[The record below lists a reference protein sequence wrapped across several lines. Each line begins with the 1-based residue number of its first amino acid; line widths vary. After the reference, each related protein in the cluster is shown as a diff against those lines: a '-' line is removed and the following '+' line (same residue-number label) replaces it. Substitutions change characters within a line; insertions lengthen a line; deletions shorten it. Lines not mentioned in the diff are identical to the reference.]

1 MEDKKMKIKEMLGT
15 LQPGK
20 KQEKLTQLWTKWGE
34 EVKKECE
41 DPNYVPLPEYPR
53 PQMRRE
59 DYTILN
65 GWWECWIVPGREM
78 ENRTCGKEHD
88 DEKLDQPKRALS
100 WDGEE
105 KFQNRQNDDCGTT
118 IFRGKILV
126 PFSPESALSGVG
138 RQLQPGE
145 ELWYRRNVEISAEE
159 YQMHFAKKDRLLLQF
174 GAVDQK
180 CRVYWNGHLVS
191 RHRGGYLAFT
201 VEATEFVQPGANE
214 LQVICTDESD
224 TGAEARGKQKLQPG
238 GMFYTAQ
245 SGIWQTVWM
254 EWVPRQSLEWIK
266 IMPQA
271 DEGVVRIRVRVS
283 SQKQSVE
290 LLDTE
295 KGTKG
300 LQTKNGN
307 CKKAERDKNGIQK
320 SRTKEDTKCL
330 NEKIKSD
337 CKATKN
343 NDRAQENVYVDSESI
358 TRNHMPEQIF
368 ITVSSEENA
377 AVKIQAFGIPS
388 RVSSAWTDYDAA
400 IAIKDA
406 KLWSPE
412 HPFLYDLEIRAGE
425 DRVKSYFA
433 MRTFSI
439 EADENGFPRFCL
451 NHRPYFLNG
460 VLDQGYWPEGLY
472 TAPTDEALASD
483 VKRMKDCGFRLLRK
497 HCKLEPMR
505 WYYHCDRLGM
515 LVWQDMVNGG
525 ETYDMNRICYLPT
538 LLHSFQTKK
547 GYSEIACGRKDR
559 AGCEAWKQDC
569 VQTVRQLFNVPS
581 LAGWVIFNEGW
592 GQFDTKEMTA
602 LVKKLDGSRP
612 VDAASGWFD
621 FEGGDYRSEHNYF
634 FKLQVPKKW
643 KEAPKGRAFMISE
656 YGGLTLKIPGH
667 IWKEQS
673 YGYGKLSSR
682 AEFQERFLKMQ
693 EEIKILEKEGLS
705 GAIYT
710 QVSDIEEEING
721 IYTYDRQIKKD
732 AVPVSS
738 QKF

>member
-1 MEDKKMKIKEMLGT
+1 MKIKEMLGT

-20 KQEKLTQLWTKWGE
+20 KQEKPAQLWTKWGE
-34 EVKKECE
+34 EVKNECE
-41 DPNYVPLPEYPR
+41 ALDYVPLPEYPR

-59 DYTILN
+59 DYTVLN
-65 GWWECWIVPGREM
+65 GWWEYRI
-78 ENRTCGKEHD
+78 
-88 DEKLDQPKRALS
+88 ASFS
-100 WDGEE
+100 W
-105 KFQNRQNDDCGTT
+105 
-118 IFRGKILV
+118 GKILV
-126 PFSPESALSGVG
+126 PFSPESVLSGVS
-138 RQLQPGE
+138 RQLQPDE
-145 ELWYRRNVEISAEE
+145 ELWYRRNVQISEDE
-159 YQMHFAKKDRLLLQF
+159 YQTHRAKKDRLLLQF
-174 GAVDQK
+174 GAVDQE
-180 CRVYWNGHLVS
+180 CRVYWNGHLVGS
-191 RHRGGYLAFT
+191 HRGGYLAFT
-201 VEATEFVQPGANE
+201 VEVTEFVRPGANE

-254 EWVPRQSLEWIK
+254 EWVPQRSVEWIK
-266 IMPQA
+266 IMSQS

-283 SQKQSVE
+283 AQGQRAE
-290 LLDTE
+290 LLNTE
-295 KGTKG
+295 KGIEKF
-300 LQTKNGN
+300 QTEN
-307 CKKAERDKNGIQK
+307 AESDKNGTQK
-320 SRTKEDTKCL
+320 RNVNETEKNRT
-330 NEKIKSD
+330 
-337 CKATKN
+337 TKN
-343 NDRAQENVYVDSESI
+343 SDLNKENADMGSESI
-358 TRNHMPEQIF
+358 TCTYMPEQIF
-368 ITVSSEENA
+368 ITISYEESEEE
-377 AVKIQAFGIPS
+377 KLQISCIPS
-388 RVSSAWTDYDAA
+388 RRGAGWTDYDAA
-400 IAIKDA
+400 ITIQNA

-425 DRVKSYFA
+425 DYVKSYFA
-433 MRTFSI
+433 MRTFSV
-439 EADENGFPRFCL
+439 EPDENGIPRFCL
-451 NHRPYFLNG
+451 NHQPYFLNG

-472 TAPTDEALASD
+472 TAPSDEALVSD
-483 VKRMKDCGFRLLRK
+483 IERMKEYGFCLLRK

-547 GYSEIACGRKDR
+547 GYSEAACGRKDR

-569 VQTVRQLFNVPS
+569 MQTVRQLFNVPS

-592 GQFDTKEMTA
+592 GQFDTKEMTT

-621 FEGGDYRSEHNYF
+621 FGGGDYRSEHNYF
-634 FKLQVPKKW
+634 FKLQVSKKW
-643 KEAPKGRAFMISE
+643 KKNPGGRAFVISE

-673 YGYGKLSSR
+673 YGYGKLSSQ
-682 AEFQERFLKMQ
+682 AEFQEQFRKLQ
-693 EEIKILEKEGLS
+693 EEIRALEKEGLS

-721 IYTYDRQIKKD
+721 IYTYDRRVKK
-732 AVPVSS
+732 
-738 QKF
+738 

>member
-1 MEDKKMKIKEMLGT
+1 MKIKEMLST

-20 KQEKLTQLWTKWGE
+20 KQEKPAQLWTKWGE
-34 EVKKECE
+34 KVKKACE
-41 DPNYVPLPEYPR
+41 ALDYVPLPEYPR
-53 PQMRRE
+53 PQIRRE
-59 DYTILN
+59 DYTVLN
-65 GWWECWIVPGREM
+65 GWWEYRIVSGRER
-78 ENRTCGKEHD
+78 ENHICGKEYD
-88 DEKLDQPKRALS
+88 DKKSDQPEKTLS
-100 WDGEE
+100 WNCKE
-105 KFQNRQNDDCGTT
+105 KCWDRQSGCRGTT
-118 IFRGKILV
+118 SSQGKILV
-126 PFSPESALSGVG
+126 PFSPESALSGVS
-138 RQLQPGE
+138 RQLQPDE
-145 ELWYRRNVEISAEE
+145 ELWYRRNVQISEDE
-159 YQMHFAKKDRLLLQF
+159 YQTHLAKKDRLLLQF
-174 GAVDQK
+174 GAVDQE
-180 CRVYWNGHLVS
+180 CRVYWNGHLVGS
-191 RHRGGYLAFT
+191 HRGGYLAFT
-201 VEATEFVQPGANE
+201 VEVTEIVRPGANE

-254 EWVPRQSLEWIK
+254 EWVPQRSVEWIK
-266 IMPQA
+266 IMSQP

-283 SQKQSVE
+283 AQGQSAE
-290 LLDTE
+290 LLNTENSIEKFQTENENRENVESDKDGTQKRNVNETE
-295 KGTKG
+295 KNRT
-300 LQTKNGN
+300 TKNSDLN
-307 CKKAERDKNGIQK
+307 KKNADMG
-320 SRTKEDTKCL
+320 
-330 NEKIKSD
+330 
-337 CKATKN
+337 
-343 NDRAQENVYVDSESI
+343 SESI
-358 TRNHMPEQIF
+358 TCTYMPEQIF
-368 ITVSSEENA
+368 ITISYEENA
-377 AVKIQAFGIPS
+377 EEKLQISCIPS
-388 RVSSAWTDYDAA
+388 RQGVGWTDYDVA
-400 IAIKDA
+400 ITIQNA

-433 MRTFSI
+433 MRTFSV
-439 EADENGFPRFCL
+439 EPDESGIPRFCL
-451 NHRPYFLNG
+451 NHQPYFLNG

-472 TAPTDEALASD
+472 TAPTDEALVSD
-483 VKRMKDCGFRLLRK
+483 IERMKECGFRLLRK

-547 GYSEIACGRKDR
+547 GYSEAACGRKDR
-559 AGCEAWKQDC
+559 TGCEAWKRDC
-569 VQTVRQLFNVPS
+569 IQTVRQLFNVVS

-621 FEGGDYRSEHNYF
+621 FGGGDYRSEHNYF

-643 KEAPKGRAFMISE
+643 KKNPGGRAFVISE

-673 YGYGKLSSR
+673 YGYGKLSSQ
-682 AEFQERFLKMQ
+682 AEFQEQFRKLQ
-693 EEIKILEKEGLS
+693 EEIRALEKEGLS

-721 IYTYDRQIKKD
+721 IYTYDRRVKK
-732 AVPVSS
+732 
-738 QKF
+738 

>member
-1 MEDKKMKIKEMLGT
+1 MKIKEMLGT

-20 KQEKLTQLWTKWGE
+20 KQEKPVQLWTKWGE
-34 EVKKECE
+34 EVKKACE
-41 DPNYVPLPEYPR
+41 VLDYVPLPEYPR

-59 DYTILN
+59 DYTVLN
-65 GWWECWIVPGREM
+65 GWWECRIALCKKLPDCE
-78 ENRTCGKEHD
+78 CGQIAKSDKEK
-88 DEKLDQPKRALS
+88 ESVFWQ
-100 WDGEE
+100 
-105 KFQNRQNDDCGTT
+105 Q
-118 IFRGKILV
+118 ILV

-145 ELWYRRNVEISAEE
+145 ELWYRRNVQISEDE
-159 YQMHFAKKDRLLLQF
+159 YQTHRAKKDRLLLQF
-174 GAVDQK
+174 GAVDQE
-180 CRVYWNGHLVS
+180 CRVYWNGRLVGS
-191 RHRGGYLAFT
+191 HRGGYLAFT
-201 VEATEFVQPGANE
+201 MEVTEFVRPGANE

-254 EWVPRQSLEWIK
+254 EWVPQRSVEWIK
-266 IMPQA
+266 IMPQP

-283 SQKQSVE
+283 AQGQSAE
-290 LLDTE
+290 LSNTE
-295 KGTKG
+295 NSIEKF
-300 LQTKNGN
+300 QTENENWENVKS
-307 CKKAERDKNGIQK
+307 DKNGTQK
-320 SRTKEDTKCL
+320 RNVNEAEKNNNLDK
-330 NEKIKSD
+330 EKI
-337 CKATKN
+337 
-343 NDRAQENVYVDSESI
+343 YVNSEDMAH
-358 TRNHMPEQIF
+358 NHMPKQIF
-368 ITVSSEENA
+368 ITVLSKEKEEE
-377 AVKIQAFGIPS
+377 KLQASCIPS
-388 RVSSAWTDYDAA
+388 RRGAGWTDYDAA
-400 IAIKDA
+400 ITIQNA

-425 DRVKSYFA
+425 DFVKSYFA
-433 MRTFSI
+433 MRTFSV
-439 EADENGFPRFCL
+439 EPDESGIPRFCL
-451 NHRPYFLNG
+451 NHQPCFLNG

-472 TAPTDEALASD
+472 TAPSDEALVSD
-483 VKRMKDCGFRLLRK
+483 IERMKECGFRLLRK

-515 LVWQDMVNGG
+515 LIWQDMVNGG

-547 GYSEIACGRKDR
+547 GYSEAACGRKDR

-569 VQTVRQLFNVPS
+569 MQTVRQLFNVPS

-592 GQFDTKEMTA
+592 GQFDTKEMTT
-602 LVKKLDGSRP
+602 LVKKLDGSRL

-621 FEGGDYRSEHNYF
+621 FGGGDYRSEHNYF
-634 FKLQVPKKW
+634 FKLQVSKKW
-643 KEAPKGRAFMISE
+643 KKNPGGRAFVISE

-673 YGYGKLSSR
+673 YGYGKLSSQ
-682 AEFQERFLKMQ
+682 AEFQKQFRKLQGK
-693 EEIKILEKEGLS
+693 IRILEKEGLS

-721 IYTYDRQIKKD
+721 IYTYDRRVKK
-732 AVPVSS
+732 
-738 QKF
+738 

>member
-1 MEDKKMKIKEMLGT
+1 MKIKEMLGT

-20 KQEKLTQLWTKWGE
+20 KQEKPAQLWTKWGE

-41 DPNYVPLPEYPR
+41 ALDYVPLPEYPR

-59 DYTILN
+59 DYTVLN
-65 GWWECWIVPGREM
+65 GWWEYRI
-78 ENRTCGKEHD
+78 
-88 DEKLDQPKRALS
+88 ASFS
-100 WDGEE
+100 W
-105 KFQNRQNDDCGTT
+105 
-118 IFRGKILV
+118 GKILV
-126 PFSPESALSGVG
+126 PFSPESALSGVS
-138 RQLQPGE
+138 RQLQPDE
-145 ELWYRRNVEISAEE
+145 ELWYRRNVQISEDE
-159 YQMHFAKKDRLLLQF
+159 FQTHRAKKDRLLLQF
-174 GAVDQK
+174 GAVDQE
-180 CRVYWNGHLVS
+180 CRVYWNGHLVGS
-191 RHRGGYLAFT
+191 HRGGYLAFT
-201 VEATEFVQPGANE
+201 VEVTEFVRPGANE

-254 EWVPRQSLEWIK
+254 EWVPQRSVEWIR
-266 IMPQA
+266 IMPQP

-283 SQKQSVE
+283 AQEQSVE
-290 LLDTE
+290 RLDTE
-295 KGTKG
+295 KG
-300 LQTKNGN
+300 
-307 CKKAERDKNGIQK
+307 
-320 SRTKEDTKCL
+320 RTCT
-330 NEKIKSD
+330 
-337 CKATKN
+337 
-343 NDRAQENVYVDSESI
+343 Y
-358 TRNHMPEQIF
+358 MPEQIF
-368 ITVSSEENA
+368 ITISYEENA
-377 AVKIQAFGIPS
+377 EEKLQISCIPS
-388 RVSSAWTDYDAA
+388 RRGTGWTDYDAA
-400 IAIKDA
+400 ITIQNA
-406 KLWSPE
+406 KLWNPE

-433 MRTFSI
+433 MRTFSV
-439 EADENGFPRFCL
+439 EPDESGIPRFCL
-451 NHRPYFLNG
+451 NHQPYFLNG

-483 VKRMKDCGFRLLRK
+483 IKRMKECGFRLLRK

-547 GYSEIACGRKDR
+547 GYSEAACGRKDR
-559 AGCEAWKQDC
+559 AGCEAWKRDC
-569 VQTVRQLFNVPS
+569 IQTVRQLFNVVS

-621 FEGGDYRSEHNYF
+621 FGGADYRSEHNYF

-643 KEAPKGRAFMISE
+643 KKNPGGRAFVISE

-673 YGYGKLSSR
+673 YGYGKLSSQ
-682 AEFQERFLKMQ
+682 AEFQEQFRKLQ
-693 EEIKILEKEGLS
+693 EEIRALEKEGLS

-721 IYTYDRQIKKD
+721 IYTYDRRVRK
-732 AVPVSS
+732 
-738 QKF
+738 

>member
-1 MEDKKMKIKEMLGT
+1 MKIKEMLGT

-20 KQEKLTQLWTKWGE
+20 KQEKPAQLWTKWGE
-34 EVKKECE
+34 EVKNECE
-41 DPNYVPLPEYPR
+41 ALEYVPLPEYPR

-59 DYTILN
+59 DYTVLN
-65 GWWECWIVPGREM
+65 GWWEYRI
-78 ENRTCGKEHD
+78 
-88 DEKLDQPKRALS
+88 ASFS
-100 WDGEE
+100 W
-105 KFQNRQNDDCGTT
+105 
-118 IFRGKILV
+118 GKILV
-126 PFSPESALSGVG
+126 PFSPESALSGVS
-138 RQLQPGE
+138 RQLQPDE
-145 ELWYRRNVEISAEE
+145 ELWYRRNVQISEDE
-159 YQMHFAKKDRLLLQF
+159 FQTHRAKKDRLLLQF
-174 GAVDQK
+174 GAVDQE
-180 CRVYWNGHLVS
+180 CRVYWNGHLVGS
-191 RHRGGYLAFT
+191 HRGGYLAFT
-201 VEATEFVQPGANE
+201 VEVTEFVRPGANE

-254 EWVPRQSLEWIK
+254 EWVPQRSVEWIK
-266 IMPQA
+266 IMPQP
-271 DEGVVRIRVRVS
+271 DEGVVRIRVRVNDGECKR
-283 SQKQSVE
+283 KQIEIFDPDGV
-290 LLDTE
+290 L
-295 KGTKG
+295 
-300 LQTKNGN
+300 TKNRSLRDIEKYRDEVQKRN
-307 CKKAERDKNGIQK
+307 VNEAEKNNALDK
-320 SRTKEDTKCL
+320 
-330 NEKIKSD
+330 EKI
-337 CKATKN
+337 
-343 NDRAQENVYVDSESI
+343 YVNSEDMAH
-358 TRNHMPEQIF
+358 NHMPKQIF
-368 ITVSSEENA
+368 ITILSKENEEE
-377 AVKIQAFGIPS
+377 KLQISCIPS
-388 RVSSAWTDYDAA
+388 RRGTGWTDYDAA
-400 IAIKDA
+400 IAIQNA

-412 HPFLYDLEIRAGE
+412 HPFLYDLEICAGE
-425 DRVKSYFA
+425 DHVKSYFA
-433 MRTFSI
+433 MRTFSV
-439 EADENGFPRFCL
+439 EADENGIPRFCL

-483 VKRMKDCGFRLLRK
+483 IKRMKECGFRLLRK

-538 LLHSFQTKK
+538 LLHSFQARK
-547 GYSEIACGRKDR
+547 GYSEAACGRKDR
-559 AGCEAWKQDC
+559 AGCEAWKRDC
-569 VQTVRQLFNVPS
+569 IQTVRQLFNVVS

-621 FEGGDYRSEHNYF
+621 FGGGDYRSEHNYF

-643 KEAPKGRAFMISE
+643 KKNPGGRAFVISE

-673 YGYGKLSSR
+673 YGYGKLSSQ
-682 AEFQERFLKMQ
+682 AEFQEQFRKLQ
-693 EEIKILEKEGLS
+693 EEIRAFEKEGLS

-721 IYTYDRQIKKD
+721 IYTYDRRVRK
-732 AVPVSS
+732 
-738 QKF
+738 

>member
-1 MEDKKMKIKEMLGT
+1 MEENLMKIKEMLGT

-20 KQEKLTQLWTKWGE
+20 KQEKPVQLWTKWGE

-41 DPNYVPLPEYPR
+41 DTEYVPLPEYPR
-53 PQMRRE
+53 PQLRRE

-65 GWWECWIVPGREM
+65 GWWEYWIAPGRKM
-78 ENRTCGKEHD
+78 ENRTCGKEYD
-88 DEKLDQPKRALS
+88 DEKLDQPERALA

-105 KFQNRQNDDCGTT
+105 KFQNRQNGDCGTA
-118 IFRGKILV
+118 IFKGKILV

-145 ELWYRRNVEISAEE
+145 ELWYRRNVEISKEE
-159 YQMHFAKKDRLLLQF
+159 YRLRRAKKERLLLQF

-191 RHRGGYLAFT
+191 SHRGGYLAFT
-201 VEATEFVQPGANE
+201 AEVTEFVLPGANE
-214 LQVICTDESD
+214 LQVVCTDESD
-224 TGAEARGKQKLQPG
+224 TGAEARGKQKLQHG

-245 SGIWQTVWM
+245 SGIWQTAWM
-254 EWVPRQSLEWIK
+254 EWVPQQSVEWIK

-283 SQKQSVE
+283 E
-290 LLDTE
+290 
-295 KGTKG
+295 G
-300 LQTKNGN
+300 
-307 CKKAERDKNGIQK
+307 
-320 SRTKEDTKCL
+320 TKCL
-330 NEKIKSD
+330 NQKIRS
-337 CKATKN
+337 
-343 NDRAQENVYVDSESI
+343 
-358 TRNHMPEQIF
+358 EQIF
-368 ITVSSEENA
+368 VTISSEENA
-377 AVKIQAFGIPS
+377 EEKEQIACIPF
-388 RVSSAWTDYDAA
+388 RRGFAWADYDAA

-412 HPFLYDLEIRAGE
+412 HPFLYDLEIRVGE

-433 MRTFSI
+433 MRTFSV
-439 EADENGFPRFCL
+439 EEDENGIPRFCL
-451 NHRPYFLNG
+451 NHQPYFLNG

-483 VKRMKDCGFRLLRK
+483 IERMKACGFRLLRK
-497 HCKLEPMR
+497 HCKMEPMR

-515 LVWQDMVNGG
+515 LIWQDMVNGG

-547 GYSEIACGRKDR
+547 GYSETACGRKDR

-602 LVKKLDGSRP
+602 LVKKLDSSRP

-621 FEGGDYRSEHNYF
+621 FGGGDYRSEHNYF
-634 FKLQVPKKW
+634 FKLQVPKQW
-643 KEAPKGRAFMISE
+643 KEAPKGRAFVISE

-682 AEFQERFLKMQ
+682 AEFQERFRKMQ
-693 EEIKILEKEGLS
+693 EEIKALEKEGLS
-705 GAIYT
+705 GAVYT

-721 IYTYDRQIKKD
+721 IYTYDRRVRK
-732 AVPVSS
+732 
-738 QKF
+738 

>member
-1 MEDKKMKIKEMLGT
+1 MKIKEMLGT

-20 KQEKLTQLWTKWGE
+20 KQEKPVQLWTKWGE
-34 EVKKECE
+34 EVKKACE
-41 DPNYVPLPEYPR
+41 VLDYVPLPEYPR

-59 DYTILN
+59 DYTVLN
-65 GWWECWIVPGREM
+65 GWWECRIALCKKLPDCE
-78 ENRTCGKEHD
+78 CGQIAKSDKEK
-88 DEKLDQPKRALS
+88 ESVFWQ
-100 WDGEE
+100 
-105 KFQNRQNDDCGTT
+105 Q
-118 IFRGKILV
+118 ILV

-145 ELWYRRNVEISAEE
+145 ELWYRRNVQISEDE
-159 YQMHFAKKDRLLLQF
+159 YQTHRAKKDRLLLQF
-174 GAVDQK
+174 GAVDQE
-180 CRVYWNGHLVS
+180 CRVYWNGRLVGS
-191 RHRGGYLAFT
+191 HRGGYLAFT
-201 VEATEFVQPGANE
+201 MEVTEFVRPGANE

-254 EWVPRQSLEWIK
+254 EWVPQRSVEWIK
-266 IMPQA
+266 IMPQP

-283 SQKQSVE
+283 AQGQSAE
-290 LLDTE
+290 LLNTE
-295 KGTKG
+295 NSIEKF
-300 LQTKNGN
+300 QTENGN
-307 CKKAERDKNGIQK
+307 WENVESDKNGTQK
-320 SRTKEDTKCL
+320 RNVNKTE
-330 NEKIKSD
+330 
-337 CKATKN
+337 KN
-343 NDRAQENVYVDSESI
+343 NDLDKEKIYVNSEDMAH
-358 TRNHMPEQIF
+358 NHMPKQIF
-368 ITVSSEENA
+368 ITVLSKEKEEE
-377 AVKIQAFGIPS
+377 KLQASCIPS
-388 RVSSAWTDYDAA
+388 RRGAGWTDYDAA
-400 IAIKDA
+400 ITIQNA

-425 DRVKSYFA
+425 DHVKSYFA
-433 MRTFSI
+433 MRTFSV
-439 EADENGFPRFCL
+439 EPDENGIPRFCL
-451 NHRPYFLNG
+451 NHQPYFLNG

-472 TAPTDEALASD
+472 TAPTDEALVSD
-483 VKRMKDCGFRLLRK
+483 IERMKECGFRLLRK

-547 GYSEIACGRKDR
+547 GYSEAACGRKDR
-559 AGCEAWKQDC
+559 TGCEAWKRDC
-569 VQTVRQLFNVPS
+569 IQTVRQLFNVVG

-621 FEGGDYRSEHNYF
+621 FGGGDYRSEHNYF

-643 KEAPKGRAFMISE
+643 KKNPGGRAFVISE

-673 YGYGKLSSR
+673 YGYGKLSSQ
-682 AEFQERFLKMQ
+682 AEFQEQFRKLQ
-693 EEIKILEKEGLS
+693 EEIRALEKEGLS

-721 IYTYDRQIKKD
+721 IYTYDRRVRK
-732 AVPVSS
+732 
-738 QKF
+738 

>member
-1 MEDKKMKIKEMLGT
+1 MKIKEMLGT

-20 KQEKLTQLWTKWGE
+20 KQEKPVQLWTKWGE
-34 EVKKECE
+34 EVKKACE
-41 DPNYVPLPEYPR
+41 VLDYVPLPEYPR

-59 DYTILN
+59 DYTVLN
-65 GWWECWIVPGREM
+65 GWWECRIALCKKLPDCE
-78 ENRTCGKEHD
+78 CGQIAKSDKEK
-88 DEKLDQPKRALS
+88 ESVFWQ
-100 WDGEE
+100 
-105 KFQNRQNDDCGTT
+105 Q
-118 IFRGKILV
+118 ILV

-145 ELWYRRNVEISAEE
+145 ELWYRRNVQISEDE
-159 YQMHFAKKDRLLLQF
+159 YQTHRAKKDRLLLQF
-174 GAVDQK
+174 GAVDQE
-180 CRVYWNGHLVS
+180 CRVYWNGRLVGS
-191 RHRGGYLAFT
+191 HRGGYLAFT
-201 VEATEFVQPGANE
+201 MEVTEFVRPGANE

-254 EWVPRQSLEWIK
+254 EWVPQRSVEWIK
-266 IMPQA
+266 IMPQP

-283 SQKQSVE
+283 AQGQSAE
-290 LLDTE
+290 LSNTE
-295 KGTKG
+295 NSIEKF
-300 LQTKNGN
+300 QTENENWENVKS
-307 CKKAERDKNGIQK
+307 DKNGTQK
-320 SRTKEDTKCL
+320 RNVNEAEKNNNLDK
-330 NEKIKSD
+330 EKI
-337 CKATKN
+337 
-343 NDRAQENVYVDSESI
+343 YVNSEDMAH
-358 TRNHMPEQIF
+358 NHMPKQIF
-368 ITVSSEENA
+368 ITVLSKEKEEE
-377 AVKIQAFGIPS
+377 KLQASCIPS
-388 RVSSAWTDYDAA
+388 RRGAGWTDYDAA
-400 IAIKDA
+400 ITIQNA

-425 DRVKSYFA
+425 DFVKSYFA
-433 MRTFSI
+433 MRTFSV
-439 EADENGFPRFCL
+439 EPDESGIPRFCL
-451 NHRPYFLNG
+451 NHQPCFLNG

-472 TAPTDEALASD
+472 TAPSDEALVSD
-483 VKRMKDCGFRLLRK
+483 IERMKECGFRLLRK

-515 LVWQDMVNGG
+515 LIWQDMVNGG

-547 GYSEIACGRKDR
+547 GYSEAACGRKDR

-569 VQTVRQLFNVPS
+569 MQTVRQLFNVPS

-592 GQFDTKEMTA
+592 GQFDTKEMTT

-621 FEGGDYRSEHNYF
+621 FGGGDYRSEHNYF
-634 FKLQVPKKW
+634 FKLQVSKKW
-643 KEAPKGRAFMISE
+643 KKNPGGRAFVISE

-673 YGYGKLSSR
+673 YGYGKLSSQ
-682 AEFQERFLKMQ
+682 AEFQKQFRKLQGK
-693 EEIKILEKEGLS
+693 IRILEKEGLS

-721 IYTYDRQIKKD
+721 IYTYDRRVKK
-732 AVPVSS
+732 
-738 QKF
+738 

>member
-1 MEDKKMKIKEMLGT
+1 MKIKEMLGT

-20 KQEKLTQLWTKWGE
+20 KQEKPAQLWTKWGE
-34 EVKKECE
+34 EVKNECE
-41 DPNYVPLPEYPR
+41 ALDYVPLPEYPR

-59 DYTILN
+59 DYTVLN
-65 GWWECWIVPGREM
+65 GWWEYRI
-78 ENRTCGKEHD
+78 
-88 DEKLDQPKRALS
+88 ASFS
-100 WDGEE
+100 W
-105 KFQNRQNDDCGTT
+105 
-118 IFRGKILV
+118 GKILV
-126 PFSPESALSGVG
+126 PFSPESVLSRVS
-138 RQLQPGE
+138 RQLQPDE
-145 ELWYRRNVEISAEE
+145 ELWYRRNVQISEDE
-159 YQMHFAKKDRLLLQF
+159 YQMHRAKKDRLLLQF
-174 GAVDQK
+174 CAVDQE
-180 CRVYWNGHLVS
+180 CRVYWNGHLVGS
-191 RHRGGYLAFT
+191 HRGGYLAFT
-201 VEATEFVQPGANE
+201 MEVTEFVRPGANE

-254 EWVPRQSLEWIK
+254 EWVPQRSVEWIK
-266 IMPQA
+266 IMPQP

-283 SQKQSVE
+283 AQGQSAE
-290 LLDTE
+290 LLNTENSIEKFQTENVESDKDGTQKRNVNETE
-295 KGTKG
+295 K
-300 LQTKNGN
+300 N
-307 CKKAERDKNGIQK
+307 R
-320 SRTKEDTKCL
+320 
-330 NEKIKSD
+330 
-337 CKATKN
+337 ATKN
-343 NDRAQENVYVDSESI
+343 SDLNKENADMGSESI
-358 TRNHMPEQIF
+358 TCTYMPEQIF
-368 ITVSSEENA
+368 ITISYEENTEE
-377 AVKIQAFGIPS
+377 KLQISCIPS
-388 RVSSAWTDYDAA
+388 RRGTGWTDYDAA
-400 IAIKDA
+400 IAIQNA

-412 HPFLYDLEIRAGE
+412 HPFLYDLEICAGE
-425 DRVKSYFA
+425 DHVKSYFA
-433 MRTFSI
+433 MRTFSV
-439 EADENGFPRFCL
+439 EPDERGIPRFCL
-451 NHRPYFLNG
+451 NHQPYFLNG

-472 TAPTDEALASD
+472 TAPTDEALVSD
-483 VKRMKDCGFRLLRK
+483 IERMKECGFRLLRK

-547 GYSEIACGRKDR
+547 GYSEAACGRKDR
-559 AGCEAWKQDC
+559 TGCEAWKRDC
-569 VQTVRQLFNVPS
+569 IQTVRQLFNVVS

-621 FEGGDYRSEHNYF
+621 FGGGDYRSEHNYF

-643 KEAPKGRAFMISE
+643 KKNPGGRAFVISE

-673 YGYGKLSSR
+673 YGYGKLSSQ
-682 AEFQERFLKMQ
+682 AEFQEQFRKLQ
-693 EEIKILEKEGLS
+693 EEIRALEKEGLS

-721 IYTYDRQIKKD
+721 IYTYDRRVRK
-732 AVPVSS
+732 
-738 QKF
+738 

>member
-1 MEDKKMKIKEMLGT
+1 MKIKEMLGT

-20 KQEKLTQLWTKWGE
+20 KQEKPAQLWTKWGE
-34 EVKKECE
+34 EVKNECE
-41 DPNYVPLPEYPR
+41 ALDYVPLPEYPR

-59 DYTILN
+59 DYTVLN
-65 GWWECWIVPGREM
+65 GWWEYRI
-78 ENRTCGKEHD
+78 
-88 DEKLDQPKRALS
+88 ASFS
-100 WDGEE
+100 W
-105 KFQNRQNDDCGTT
+105 
-118 IFRGKILV
+118 GKILV
-126 PFSPESALSGVG
+126 PFSPESVLSGVS
-138 RQLQPGE
+138 RQLQPDE
-145 ELWYRRNVEISAEE
+145 ELWYRRNVQISEDE
-159 YQMHFAKKDRLLLQF
+159 YQTHRAKKDRLLLQF
-174 GAVDQK
+174 GAVDQE
-180 CRVYWNGHLVS
+180 CRVYWNGHLVGS
-191 RHRGGYLAFT
+191 HRGGYLAFT
-201 VEATEFVQPGANE
+201 VEVTEFVRPGANE

-254 EWVPRQSLEWIK
+254 EWVPQRSVEWIR

-283 SQKQSVE
+283 VQEQSVE
-290 LLDTE
+290 RLDTE
-295 KGTKG
+295 K
-300 LQTKNGN
+300 
-307 CKKAERDKNGIQK
+307 
-320 SRTKEDTKCL
+320 
-330 NEKIKSD
+330 
-337 CKATKN
+337 
-343 NDRAQENVYVDSESI
+343 SI
-358 TRNHMPEQIF
+358 TCTYMPEQIF
-368 ITVSSEENA
+368 ITISYEESEEE
-377 AVKIQAFGIPS
+377 KLQISCIPS
-388 RVSSAWTDYDAA
+388 RRGAGWTDYDAA
-400 IAIKDA
+400 ITIQNA

-412 HPFLYDLEIRAGE
+412 HPFLYDLEICAGE
-425 DRVKSYFA
+425 DHVKSYFA
-433 MRTFSI
+433 MRTFSV
-439 EADENGFPRFCL
+439 EADEKGIPRFCL

-483 VKRMKDCGFRLLRK
+483 IKRMKECGFRLLRK

-547 GYSEIACGRKDR
+547 GYSEAACGRKDR
-559 AGCEAWKQDC
+559 TGCEAWKRDC
-569 VQTVRQLFNVPS
+569 IQTVRQLFNVVS

-592 GQFDTKEMTA
+592 GQFDTKEMTV

-621 FEGGDYRSEHNYF
+621 FGGGDYRSEHNYF

-643 KEAPKGRAFMISE
+643 KKNPGGRAFVISE

-673 YGYGKLSSR
+673 YGYGKLSSQ
-682 AEFQERFLKMQ
+682 AEFQEQFRKLQ
-693 EEIKILEKEGLS
+693 EEIRALEKEGLS

-721 IYTYDRQIKKD
+721 IYTYDRRVRK
-732 AVPVSS
+732 
-738 QKF
+738 

>member
-1 MEDKKMKIKEMLGT
+1 MKIKEMLGT

-20 KQEKLTQLWTKWGE
+20 KQEKPEQLWTKWGE

-41 DPNYVPLPEYPR
+41 ALDYVPLPEYPR

-59 DYTILN
+59 DYTVLN
-65 GWWECWIVPGREM
+65 GWWECRIALCKKLPDCE
-78 ENRTCGKEHD
+78 CGQIAKSDKEK
-88 DEKLDQPKRALS
+88 EPVFWQ
-100 WDGEE
+100 
-105 KFQNRQNDDCGTT
+105 Q
-118 IFRGKILV
+118 ILV
-126 PFSPESALSGVG
+126 PFSPESALSGVS

-145 ELWYRRNVEISAEE
+145 ELWYRRNVQISDDE
-159 YQMHFAKKDRLLLQF
+159 YQTHRAKKDRLLLQF
-174 GAVDQK
+174 GAVDQE
-180 CRVYWNGHLVS
+180 CRVYWNGHLVGS
-191 RHRGGYLAFT
+191 HRGGYLAFT
-201 VEATEFVQPGANE
+201 VEVTEFVRPGANE

-254 EWVPRQSLEWIK
+254 EWVPQRSVEWIK
-266 IMPQA
+266 IMPQP

-283 SQKQSVE
+283 AQGQSAE
-290 LLDTE
+290 LLNTE
-295 KGTKG
+295 NSIEKF
-300 LQTKNGN
+300 QTENEN
-307 CKKAERDKNGIQK
+307 WENVESDKNGTQK
-320 SRTKEDTKCL
+320 RNVNKTE
-330 NEKIKSD
+330 
-337 CKATKN
+337 KN
-343 NDRAQENVYVDSESI
+343 NDLDKEKIYVNSEDMAH
-358 TRNHMPEQIF
+358 NHMPKQIF
-368 ITVSSEENA
+368 ITVLSKEKE
-377 AVKIQAFGIPS
+377 KEKLQASCIPS
-388 RVSSAWTDYDAA
+388 RRGAGWTDYDAA
-400 IAIKDA
+400 ITIQNA

-425 DRVKSYFA
+425 DHVKSYFA
-433 MRTFSI
+433 MRTFSV
-439 EADENGFPRFCL
+439 EPDENGIPRFCL
-451 NHRPYFLNG
+451 NHQPYFLNG

-472 TAPTDEALASD
+472 TAPSDEALVSD
-483 VKRMKDCGFRLLRK
+483 IERMKECGFRLLRK

-547 GYSEIACGRKDR
+547 GYSETACGRKDR

-569 VQTVRQLFNVPS
+569 MQTVRQLFNVPS

-592 GQFDTKEMTA
+592 GQFDTKEMTT

-621 FEGGDYRSEHNYF
+621 FGGGDYRSEHNYF
-634 FKLQVPKKW
+634 FKLQVSKKW
-643 KEAPKGRAFMISE
+643 KKNPGGRAFVISE

-673 YGYGKLSSR
+673 YGYGKLSSQ
-682 AEFQERFLKMQ
+682 AEFQEQFRKLQGK
-693 EEIKILEKEGLS
+693 IRILEKEGLS

-721 IYTYDRQIKKD
+721 IYTYDRRVKK
-732 AVPVSS
+732 
-738 QKF
+738 

>member
-1 MEDKKMKIKEMLGT
+1 MKIKEMLGT

-20 KQEKLTQLWTKWGE
+20 KQEKPVQLWTKWGE

-41 DPNYVPLPEYPR
+41 ALDYVPLPEYPR

-59 DYTILN
+59 DYTVLN
-65 GWWECWIVPGREM
+65 GWWECRIALCKKLPDCE
-78 ENRTCGKEHD
+78 CGQITKSDKEK
-88 DEKLDQPKRALS
+88 ESVFWQ
-100 WDGEE
+100 
-105 KFQNRQNDDCGTT
+105 Q
-118 IFRGKILV
+118 ILV

-145 ELWYRRNVEISAEE
+145 ELWYRRNVQISEDE
-159 YQMHFAKKDRLLLQF
+159 YQTHRAKKDRLLLQF
-174 GAVDQK
+174 GAVDQE
-180 CRVYWNGHLVS
+180 CRVYWNGRLVGS
-191 RHRGGYLAFT
+191 HRGGYLAFT
-201 VEATEFVQPGANE
+201 MEVTEFVRPGANE

-254 EWVPRQSLEWIK
+254 EWVPQRSVEWIK
-266 IMPQA
+266 IMPQP

-283 SQKQSVE
+283 AQGQSAE
-290 LLDTE
+290 LSNTE
-295 KGTKG
+295 NSIEKF
-300 LQTKNGN
+300 QTENENWENVKS
-307 CKKAERDKNGIQK
+307 DKNGTQK
-320 SRTKEDTKCL
+320 RNVNEAEKNNNLDK
-330 NEKIKSD
+330 EKI
-337 CKATKN
+337 
-343 NDRAQENVYVDSESI
+343 YVNSEDMAH
-358 TRNHMPEQIF
+358 NHMPKQIF
-368 ITVSSEENA
+368 ITVLSKEKEEE
-377 AVKIQAFGIPS
+377 KLQASCIPS
-388 RVSSAWTDYDAA
+388 RRGAGWTDYDAA
-400 IAIKDA
+400 ITIQNA

-425 DRVKSYFA
+425 DFVKSYFA
-433 MRTFSI
+433 MRTFSV
-439 EADENGFPRFCL
+439 EPDESGIPRFCL
-451 NHRPYFLNG
+451 NHQPCFLNG

-472 TAPTDEALASD
+472 TAPSDEALVSD
-483 VKRMKDCGFRLLRK
+483 IERMKECGFRLLRK

-515 LVWQDMVNGG
+515 LIWQDMVNGG

-547 GYSEIACGRKDR
+547 GYSEAACGRKDR

-569 VQTVRQLFNVPS
+569 MQTVRQLFNVPS

-592 GQFDTKEMTA
+592 GQFDTKEMTT

-621 FEGGDYRSEHNYF
+621 FGGGDYRSEHNYF
-634 FKLQVPKKW
+634 FKLQVSKKW
-643 KEAPKGRAFMISE
+643 KKNPGGRAFVISE

-673 YGYGKLSSR
+673 YGYGKLSSQ
-682 AEFQERFLKMQ
+682 AEFQKQFRKLQGK
-693 EEIKILEKEGLS
+693 IRILEKEGLS

-721 IYTYDRQIKKD
+721 IYTYDRRVKK
-732 AVPVSS
+732 
-738 QKF
+738 

>member
-1 MEDKKMKIKEMLGT
+1 MKIKEMLGT

-20 KQEKLTQLWTKWGE
+20 KQEKPAQLWTKWGE
-34 EVKKECE
+34 EVKNECE
-41 DPNYVPLPEYPR
+41 ALEYVPLPEYPR

-59 DYTILN
+59 DYTVLN
-65 GWWECWIVPGREM
+65 GWWEYRI
-78 ENRTCGKEHD
+78 
-88 DEKLDQPKRALS
+88 ASFS
-100 WDGEE
+100 W
-105 KFQNRQNDDCGTT
+105 
-118 IFRGKILV
+118 GKILV
-126 PFSPESALSGVG
+126 PFSPESALSGVSC
-138 RQLQPGE
+138 QLQPDE
-145 ELWYRRNVEISAEE
+145 ELWYRRNVQISEDE
-159 YQMHFAKKDRLLLQF
+159 YQTHRAKKDRLLLQF
-174 GAVDQK
+174 GAVDQE
-180 CRVYWNGHLVS
+180 CRVYWNGHLVGS
-191 RHRGGYLAFT
+191 HRGGYLAFT
-201 VEATEFVQPGANE
+201 MEVTEFVRPGANE

-254 EWVPRQSLEWIK
+254 EWVPQRSVEWIK
-266 IMPQA
+266 IMSQP

-283 SQKQSVE
+283 AQGQSAE
-290 LLDTE
+290 LLNTE
-295 KGTKG
+295 NSIEKF
-300 LQTKNGN
+300 QTENGKWEN
-307 CKKAERDKNGIQK
+307 VESDKNGTQK
-320 SRTKEDTKCL
+320 RNVNKTE
-330 NEKIKSD
+330 
-337 CKATKN
+337 KN
-343 NDRAQENVYVDSESI
+343 NDLDKEKIYVNSEDMAH
-358 TRNHMPEQIF
+358 NHMPKQIF
-368 ITVSSEENA
+368 ITVLSKEKEEE
-377 AVKIQAFGIPS
+377 KLQASCIPS
-388 RVSSAWTDYDAA
+388 RRGAGWTDYDAA
-400 IAIKDA
+400 ITIQNA

-425 DRVKSYFA
+425 DHVKSYFA
-433 MRTFSI
+433 MRTFSV
-439 EADENGFPRFCL
+439 EPDESGIPRFCL
-451 NHRPYFLNG
+451 NHQPCFLNG

-472 TAPTDEALASD
+472 TAPSDEALVSD
-483 VKRMKDCGFRLLRK
+483 IERMKECGFRLLRK

-515 LVWQDMVNGG
+515 LIWQDMVNGG

-547 GYSEIACGRKDR
+547 GYSETACGRKDR

-569 VQTVRQLFNVPS
+569 MQTVRQLFNVPS

-602 LVKKLDGSRP
+602 LVRKLDDSRP

-621 FEGGDYRSEHNYF
+621 FGGGDYRSEHNYF

-643 KEAPKGRAFMISE
+643 KKNPGGRAFVISE

-673 YGYGKLSSR
+673 YGYGKLSSQ
-682 AEFQERFLKMQ
+682 AEFQEQFRKLQ
-693 EEIKILEKEGLS
+693 EEILTLEKDGLS

-721 IYTYDRQIKKD
+721 IYTYDRRVKK
-732 AVPVSS
+732 
-738 QKF
+738 

>member
-1 MEDKKMKIKEMLGT
+1 MKIKEMLGT

-20 KQEKLTQLWTKWGE
+20 KQEKPAQLWTKWGE
-34 EVKKECE
+34 EVKNECE
-41 DPNYVPLPEYPR
+41 ALEYVPLPEYPR

-59 DYTILN
+59 DYTVLN
-65 GWWECWIVPGREM
+65 GWWEYRIASFS
-78 ENRTCGKEHD
+78 
-88 DEKLDQPKRALS
+88 Q
-100 WDGEE
+100 
-105 KFQNRQNDDCGTT
+105 
-118 IFRGKILV
+118 GKILV
-126 PFSPESALSGVG
+126 PFSPESALSGVS
-138 RQLQPGE
+138 RQLQPDE
-145 ELWYRRNVEISAEE
+145 ELWYRRNVQISEDE
-159 YQMHFAKKDRLLLQF
+159 FQTHRAKKDRLLLQF
-174 GAVDQK
+174 GAVDQE
-180 CRVYWNGHLVS
+180 CRVYWNGHLVGS
-191 RHRGGYLAFT
+191 HRGGYLAFT
-201 VEATEFVQPGANE
+201 VEVTEFVRPGANE

-254 EWVPRQSLEWIK
+254 EWVPQRSVEWIK
-266 IMPQA
+266 IMPQP

-283 SQKQSVE
+283 AQGQSAE
-290 LLDTE
+290 LLNTE
-295 KGTKG
+295 KGIEKF
-300 LQTKNGN
+300 QTEN
-307 CKKAERDKNGIQK
+307 AESDKNGTQK
-320 SRTKEDTKCL
+320 RNVNETEKNRT
-330 NEKIKSD
+330 
-337 CKATKN
+337 TKN
-343 NDRAQENVYVDSESI
+343 SDLNKENADMGSESI
-358 TRNHMPEQIF
+358 TCTYMPEQIF
-368 ITVSSEENA
+368 ITISYEENA
-377 AVKIQAFGIPS
+377 EEKLQISCIPS
-388 RVSSAWTDYDAA
+388 RRGTGWTDYDAA
-400 IAIKDA
+400 ITIQNA

-433 MRTFSI
+433 MRTFSV
-439 EADENGFPRFCL
+439 EPDESGIPRFCL
-451 NHRPYFLNG
+451 NHQPYFLNG

-472 TAPTDEALASD
+472 TAPSDEALVSD
-483 VKRMKDCGFRLLRK
+483 IERMKECGFRLLRK

-547 GYSEIACGRKDR
+547 GYSEAACGRKDR

-569 VQTVRQLFNVPS
+569 MQTVRQLFNVPS

-592 GQFDTKEMTA
+592 GQFDTKEMTT

-621 FEGGDYRSEHNYF
+621 FGGGDYRSEHNYF
-634 FKLQVPKKW
+634 FKLQVSKKW
-643 KEAPKGRAFMISE
+643 KKNPGGRAFVISE

-673 YGYGKLSSR
+673 YGYGKLSSQ
-682 AEFQERFLKMQ
+682 AEFQEQFRKLQGK
-693 EEIKILEKEGLS
+693 IRILEKEGLS

-721 IYTYDRQIKKD
+721 IYTYDRRVKK
-732 AVPVSS
+732 
-738 QKF
+738 

>member
-1 MEDKKMKIKEMLGT
+1 MKIKEMLGT

-20 KQEKLTQLWTKWGE
+20 KQEKPAQLWTKWGE
-34 EVKKECE
+34 EVKNECE
-41 DPNYVPLPEYPR
+41 ALDYVPLPEYPR

-59 DYTILN
+59 DYTVLN
-65 GWWECWIVPGREM
+65 GWWEYRI
-78 ENRTCGKEHD
+78 
-88 DEKLDQPKRALS
+88 ASFS
-100 WDGEE
+100 W
-105 KFQNRQNDDCGTT
+105 
-118 IFRGKILV
+118 GKILV
-126 PFSPESALSGVG
+126 PFSPESVLSGVS
-138 RQLQPGE
+138 RQLQPDE
-145 ELWYRRNVEISAEE
+145 ELWYRRNVQISEDE
-159 YQMHFAKKDRLLLQF
+159 YQTHRAKKDRLLLQF
-174 GAVDQK
+174 GAVDQE
-180 CRVYWNGHLVS
+180 CRVYWNGHLAGS
-191 RHRGGYLAFT
+191 HRGGYLAFT
-201 VEATEFVQPGANE
+201 VEITEFVRPGANE

-254 EWVPRQSLEWIK
+254 EWVPQRSVEWIK
-266 IMPQA
+266 IMPQP

-283 SQKQSVE
+283 AQGQRAE
-290 LLDTE
+290 LLNTE
-295 KGTKG
+295 KGIEKF
-300 LQTKNGN
+300 QTEN
-307 CKKAERDKNGIQK
+307 AESDKNGTQK
-320 SRTKEDTKCL
+320 RNVNETEKNRT
-330 NEKIKSD
+330 
-337 CKATKN
+337 TKN
-343 NDRAQENVYVDSESI
+343 SDLNKENADMGSESI
-358 TRNHMPEQIF
+358 TCTYMPEQIF
-368 ITVSSEENA
+368 ITISYEENEEE
-377 AVKIQAFGIPS
+377 KLQISCIPS
-388 RVSSAWTDYDAA
+388 RRGAGWTDYDAA
-400 IAIKDA
+400 ITIQNA

-412 HPFLYDLEIRAGE
+412 HPFLYDLEICAGE
-425 DRVKSYFA
+425 DHVKSYFA
-433 MRTFSI
+433 MRTFSV
-439 EADENGFPRFCL
+439 EADENGIPRFCL

-483 VKRMKDCGFRLLRK
+483 IKRMKECGFRLLRK

-525 ETYDMNRICYLPT
+525 EAYDMNRICYLPT

-547 GYSEIACGRKDR
+547 GYSEAACGRKDR
-559 AGCEAWKQDC
+559 TGCEAWKRDC
-569 VQTVRQLFNVPS
+569 IQTVRQLFNVVS

-621 FEGGDYRSEHNYF
+621 FGGGDYRSEHNYF

-643 KEAPKGRAFMISE
+643 KKNPGGRAFVISE

-673 YGYGKLSSR
+673 YGYGKLSSQ
-682 AEFQERFLKMQ
+682 AEFQEQFRKLQ
-693 EEIKILEKEGLS
+693 EEIRALEKEGLS

-721 IYTYDRQIKKD
+721 IYTYDRRVRK
-732 AVPVSS
+732 
-738 QKF
+738 

>member
-1 MEDKKMKIKEMLGT
+1 MKIKEMLGT

-20 KQEKLTQLWTKWGE
+20 KQEKPVQLWTKWGE
-34 EVKKECE
+34 EVKKECKAL
-41 DPNYVPLPEYPR
+41 DYVPLPEYPR
-53 PQMRRE
+53 PQMRRG
-59 DYTILN
+59 DYTVLN
-65 GWWECWIVPGREM
+65 GWWEYRI
-78 ENRTCGKEHD
+78 
-88 DEKLDQPKRALS
+88 ASFS
-100 WDGEE
+100 W
-105 KFQNRQNDDCGTT
+105 
-118 IFRGKILV
+118 GKILV
-126 PFSPESALSGVG
+126 PFSPESVLSGVS
-138 RQLQPGE
+138 RQLQPDE
-145 ELWYRRNVEISAEE
+145 ELWYRRNVQISEDE
-159 YQMHFAKKDRLLLQF
+159 YQTHRAKKDRLLLQF
-174 GAVDQK
+174 GAVDQE
-180 CRVYWNGHLVS
+180 CRVYWNGHLAGS
-191 RHRGGYLAFT
+191 HRGGYLAFT
-201 VEATEFVQPGANE
+201 VEITEFVRPGANE

-254 EWVPRQSLEWIK
+254 EWVPQRSVEWIK
-266 IMPQA
+266 IMSQP

-283 SQKQSVE
+283 AQGQRAE
-290 LLDTE
+290 LLNTE
-295 KGTKG
+295 KGIEKF
-300 LQTKNGN
+300 QTEN
-307 CKKAERDKNGIQK
+307 AESDKNGTQK
-320 SRTKEDTKCL
+320 RNVNETEKNRT
-330 NEKIKSD
+330 
-337 CKATKN
+337 TKN
-343 NDRAQENVYVDSESI
+343 SALNKENADMGSESI
-358 TRNHMPEQIF
+358 TCTYMPEQIF
-368 ITVSSEENA
+368 ITISYEENEEE
-377 AVKIQAFGIPS
+377 KLQISCIPS
-388 RVSSAWTDYDAA
+388 RRGAGWTDYDAA
-400 IAIKDA
+400 ITIQNA

-433 MRTFSI
+433 MRTFSV
-439 EADENGFPRFCL
+439 EADENGIPRFCL
-451 NHRPYFLNG
+451 NHQPYFLNG

-472 TAPTDEALASD
+472 TAPTDEALVSD
-483 VKRMKDCGFRLLRK
+483 IERMKECGFRLLRK

-547 GYSEIACGRKDR
+547 GYSEAACGRKDR
-559 AGCEAWKQDC
+559 TGCEAWKRDC
-569 VQTVRQLFNVPS
+569 IQTVRQLFNVVS

-621 FEGGDYRSEHNYF
+621 FGGGDYRSEHNYF

-643 KEAPKGRAFMISE
+643 KKNPGGRAFVISE

-673 YGYGKLSSR
+673 YGYGKLSSQ
-682 AEFQERFLKMQ
+682 AEFQEQFRKLQ
-693 EEIKILEKEGLS
+693 EEIRALEKEGLS

-710 QVSDIEEEING
+710 QVSDIEEENNG
-721 IYTYDRQIKKD
+721 IYTYDRRVRK
-732 AVPVSS
+732 
-738 QKF
+738 

>member
-1 MEDKKMKIKEMLGT
+1 MKIKEMLGT

-20 KQEKLTQLWTKWGE
+20 KQEKPVQLWTKWGE
-34 EVKKECE
+34 EVKKECKAL
-41 DPNYVPLPEYPR
+41 DYVPLPEYPR

-59 DYTILN
+59 DYTVLN
-65 GWWECWIVPGREM
+65 GWWEYRI
-78 ENRTCGKEHD
+78 
-88 DEKLDQPKRALS
+88 ASFS
-100 WDGEE
+100 W
-105 KFQNRQNDDCGTT
+105 
-118 IFRGKILV
+118 GKILV
-126 PFSPESALSGVG
+126 PFSPESVLSGVS
-138 RQLQPGE
+138 RQLQPDE
-145 ELWYRRNVEISAEE
+145 ELWYRRNVQISEDE
-159 YQMHFAKKDRLLLQF
+159 YQTHRAKKDRLLLQF
-174 GAVDQK
+174 GAVDQE
-180 CRVYWNGHLVS
+180 CRVYWNGHLVGS
-191 RHRGGYLAFT
+191 HRGGYLAFT
-201 VEATEFVQPGANE
+201 VEVTEFVRPGANE

-254 EWVPRQSLEWIK
+254 EWVPQRSVEWIK
-266 IMPQA
+266 IMSQP

-283 SQKQSVE
+283 AQGQRAE
-290 LLDTE
+290 LLNTE
-295 KGTKG
+295 KGIEKF
-300 LQTKNGN
+300 QTEN
-307 CKKAERDKNGIQK
+307 AESDKNGTQK
-320 SRTKEDTKCL
+320 RNVNETEKNRT
-330 NEKIKSD
+330 
-337 CKATKN
+337 TKN
-343 NDRAQENVYVDSESI
+343 SALNKENADMGSESI
-358 TRNHMPEQIF
+358 TCTYMPEQIF
-368 ITVSSEENA
+368 ITISYEENEEETLQ
-377 AVKIQAFGIPS
+377 ISCIPS
-388 RVSSAWTDYDAA
+388 RRGAGWTDYDAA
-400 IAIKDA
+400 ITIQNA

-433 MRTFSI
+433 MRTFSV
-439 EADENGFPRFCL
+439 EADENGIPRFCL
-451 NHRPYFLNG
+451 NHQPYFLNG

-472 TAPTDEALASD
+472 TAPTDEALVSD
-483 VKRMKDCGFRLLRK
+483 IERMKECGFRLLRK

-547 GYSEIACGRKDR
+547 GYSEAACGRKDR
-559 AGCEAWKQDC
+559 TGCEAWKRDC
-569 VQTVRQLFNVPS
+569 IQTVRQLFNVVS

-621 FEGGDYRSEHNYF
+621 FGGGDYRSEHNYF

-643 KEAPKGRAFMISE
+643 KKNPGGRAFVISE

-673 YGYGKLSSR
+673 YGYGKLSSQ
-682 AEFQERFLKMQ
+682 AEFQEQFRKLQ
-693 EEIKILEKEGLS
+693 EEIRALEKEGLS

-710 QVSDIEEEING
+710 QVSDIEEENNG
-721 IYTYDRQIKKD
+721 IYTYDRRVRK
-732 AVPVSS
+732 
-738 QKF
+738 

>member
-1 MEDKKMKIKEMLGT
+1 MKIKEMLGT

-20 KQEKLTQLWTKWGE
+20 KQEKPAQLWTKWGE

-41 DPNYVPLPEYPR
+41 ALDYVPLPEYPR

-59 DYTILN
+59 DYTVLN
-65 GWWECWIVPGREM
+65 GWWEYRI
-78 ENRTCGKEHD
+78 
-88 DEKLDQPKRALS
+88 ASFS
-100 WDGEE
+100 W
-105 KFQNRQNDDCGTT
+105 
-118 IFRGKILV
+118 GKILV
-126 PFSPESALSGVG
+126 PFSPESALSGVS
-138 RQLQPGE
+138 RQLQPDE
-145 ELWYRRNVEISAEE
+145 ELWYRRNVQISEDE
-159 YQMHFAKKDRLLLQF
+159 YQTHRAKKDRLLLQF
-174 GAVDQK
+174 GAVDQE
-180 CRVYWNGHLVS
+180 CRVYWNGHLVGS
-191 RHRGGYLAFT
+191 HRGGYLAFT
-201 VEATEFVQPGANE
+201 VEVTEFVRPGANE

-254 EWVPRQSLEWIK
+254 EWVPQRSVEWIR

-271 DEGVVRIRVRVS
+271 DEGMVKIRVRVS
-283 SQKQSVE
+283 VQEQSVE
-290 LLDTE
+290 RLDTE
-295 KGTKG
+295 KG
-300 LQTKNGN
+300 
-307 CKKAERDKNGIQK
+307 
-320 SRTKEDTKCL
+320 RTCT
-330 NEKIKSD
+330 
-337 CKATKN
+337 
-343 NDRAQENVYVDSESI
+343 Y
-358 TRNHMPEQIF
+358 MPEQIF
-368 ITVSSEENA
+368 ITISYEENTEE
-377 AVKIQAFGIPS
+377 KLQISCIPS
-388 RVSSAWTDYDAA
+388 RRGAGWTDYDAA
-400 IAIKDA
+400 ITIQNA
-406 KLWSPE
+406 KLWSQE
-412 HPFLYDLEIRAGE
+412 HPFLYDLEICAGE
-425 DRVKSYFA
+425 DHVKSYFA
-433 MRTFSI
+433 MRTFSV
-439 EADENGFPRFCL
+439 EPDESGIPRFCL

-483 VKRMKDCGFRLLRK
+483 IKRMKECGFRLLRK

-547 GYSEIACGRKDR
+547 GYSEAACGRKDR
-559 AGCEAWKQDC
+559 AGCEAWKRDC
-569 VQTVRQLFNVPS
+569 IQTVRQLFNVVS

-621 FEGGDYRSEHNYF
+621 FGGADYRSEHNYF

-643 KEAPKGRAFMISE
+643 KKNPGGRAFVISE

-673 YGYGKLSSR
+673 YGYGKLSSQ
-682 AEFQERFLKMQ
+682 AEFQEQFRKLQ
-693 EEIKILEKEGLS
+693 EEIRALEKEGLS

-721 IYTYDRQIKKD
+721 IYTYDRRVKK
-732 AVPVSS
+732 
-738 QKF
+738 

>member
-1 MEDKKMKIKEMLGT
+1 MKIKEMLGT

-20 KQEKLTQLWTKWGE
+20 KQEKPAQLWTKWGE
-34 EVKKECE
+34 KVKKVCE
-41 DPNYVPLPEYPR
+41 ALDYVPLPEYPR

-59 DYTILN
+59 DYTVLN
-65 GWWECWIVPGREM
+65 GWWECRIALCKKLPDCE
-78 ENRTCGKEHD
+78 CGQIAKSDKEK
-88 DEKLDQPKRALS
+88 ESVFWQ
-100 WDGEE
+100 
-105 KFQNRQNDDCGTT
+105 Q
-118 IFRGKILV
+118 ILV

-145 ELWYRRNVEISAEE
+145 ELWYRRNVQISEDE
-159 YQMHFAKKDRLLLQF
+159 YQTHRAKKDRLLLQF
-174 GAVDQK
+174 GAVDQE
-180 CRVYWNGHLVS
+180 CRVYWNGRLVGS
-191 RHRGGYLAFT
+191 HRGGYLAFT
-201 VEATEFVQPGANE
+201 MEVTEFVRPGANE

-254 EWVPRQSLEWIK
+254 EWVPQRSVEWIK
-266 IMPQA
+266 IMPQP

-283 SQKQSVE
+283 AQGQSAE
-290 LLDTE
+290 LLNTE
-295 KGTKG
+295 NSIEKF
-300 LQTKNGN
+300 QTENGN
-307 CKKAERDKNGIQK
+307 WENVESDKNGTQK
-320 SRTKEDTKCL
+320 RNVNKTE
-330 NEKIKSD
+330 
-337 CKATKN
+337 KN
-343 NDRAQENVYVDSESI
+343 NDLDKEKIYVNSEDMAH
-358 TRNHMPEQIF
+358 NHMPKQIF
-368 ITVSSEENA
+368 ITVLSKEKEEE
-377 AVKIQAFGIPS
+377 KLQASCIPS
-388 RVSSAWTDYDAA
+388 RRGAGWTDYDAA
-400 IAIKDA
+400 ITIQNA

-425 DRVKSYFA
+425 DHVKSYFA
-433 MRTFSI
+433 MRTFSV
-439 EADENGFPRFCL
+439 EPDENGIPRFCL
-451 NHRPYFLNG
+451 NHQPYFLNG

-472 TAPTDEALASD
+472 TAPSDEAFVSD
-483 VKRMKDCGFRLLRK
+483 IERMKEYGFCLLRK

-547 GYSEIACGRKDR
+547 GYSEAACGRKDR

-569 VQTVRQLFNVPS
+569 MQTVRQLFNVPS

-621 FEGGDYRSEHNYF
+621 FGCGDYRSEHNYF

-643 KEAPKGRAFMISE
+643 KKNPGGRAFVISE

-673 YGYGKLSSR
+673 YGYGKLSSQ
-682 AEFQERFLKMQ
+682 AEFQEQFRKLQ
-693 EEIKILEKEGLS
+693 EEILTLEKDGLS

-721 IYTYDRQIKKD
+721 IYTYDRRVRK
-732 AVPVSS
+732 
-738 QKF
+738 

>member
-1 MEDKKMKIKEMLGT
+1 MKIKEMLGT

-20 KQEKLTQLWTKWGE
+20 KQEKPVQLWTKWGE
-34 EVKKECE
+34 EVKKECKAL
-41 DPNYVPLPEYPR
+41 DYVPLPEYPR
-53 PQMRRE
+53 PQMRRG

-65 GWWECWIVPGREM
+65 GWWEYRI
-78 ENRTCGKEHD
+78 
-88 DEKLDQPKRALS
+88 ASFS
-100 WDGEE
+100 W
-105 KFQNRQNDDCGTT
+105 
-118 IFRGKILV
+118 GKILV

-138 RQLQPGE
+138 RQLQPDE
-145 ELWYRRNVEISAEE
+145 ELWYRRNVQISEDE
-159 YQMHFAKKDRLLLQF
+159 YQTHRAKKDRLLLQF
-174 GAVDQK
+174 GAVDQE
-180 CRVYWNGHLVS
+180 CRVYWNGHLVGS
-191 RHRGGYLAFT
+191 HRGGYLAFT
-201 VEATEFVQPGANE
+201 VEVTEFVRPGANE

-254 EWVPRQSLEWIK
+254 EWVPQRSVEWIK
-266 IMPQA
+266 IMPQS

-283 SQKQSVE
+283 AQGQRAE
-290 LLDTE
+290 LLNTE
-295 KGTKG
+295 KGIEKF
-300 LQTKNGN
+300 QTEN
-307 CKKAERDKNGIQK
+307 AESDKNGTQK
-320 SRTKEDTKCL
+320 RNVNETEKNRT
-330 NEKIKSD
+330 
-337 CKATKN
+337 TKN
-343 NDRAQENVYVDSESI
+343 SDLNKENADMGSESI
-358 TRNHMPEQIF
+358 TCTYMPEQIF
-368 ITVSSEENA
+368 ITISYEENEEE
-377 AVKIQAFGIPS
+377 KLQISCIPS
-388 RVSSAWTDYDAA
+388 RRGAGWTDYDAA
-400 IAIKDA
+400 ITIQNA

-412 HPFLYDLEIRAGE
+412 HPFLYDLEICAGE
-425 DRVKSYFA
+425 DHVKSYFA
-433 MRTFSI
+433 MRTFSV
-439 EADENGFPRFCL
+439 EADENGIPRFCL

-483 VKRMKDCGFRLLRK
+483 IKRMKECGFRLLRK

-547 GYSEIACGRKDR
+547 GYSEAACGRKDR
-559 AGCEAWKQDC
+559 TGCEAWKRDC
-569 VQTVRQLFNVPS
+569 IQTVRQLFNVVG

-602 LVKKLDGSRP
+602 IVKKLDGSRP

-621 FEGGDYRSEHNYF
+621 FGGGDYRSEHNYF

-643 KEAPKGRAFMISE
+643 KKNPGGRAFVISE

-673 YGYGKLSSR
+673 YGYGKLSSQ
-682 AEFQERFLKMQ
+682 AEFQEQFRKLQ
-693 EEIKILEKEGLS
+693 EEIRALEKEGLS

-721 IYTYDRQIKKD
+721 IYTYDRRVRK
-732 AVPVSS
+732 
-738 QKF
+738 

>member
-1 MEDKKMKIKEMLGT
+1 MKIKEMLGT

-20 KQEKLTQLWTKWGE
+20 KQEKPVQLWTKWGE
-34 EVKKECE
+34 EVKKECKAL
-41 DPNYVPLPEYPR
+41 DYVPLPEYPR
-53 PQMRRE
+53 PQMRRG
-59 DYTILN
+59 DYTVLN
-65 GWWECWIVPGREM
+65 GWWEYRI
-78 ENRTCGKEHD
+78 
-88 DEKLDQPKRALS
+88 ASFS
-100 WDGEE
+100 W
-105 KFQNRQNDDCGTT
+105 
-118 IFRGKILV
+118 GKILV
-126 PFSPESALSGVG
+126 PFSPESVLSGVS
-138 RQLQPGE
+138 RQLQPDE
-145 ELWYRRNVEISAEE
+145 ELWYRRNVQISEDE
-159 YQMHFAKKDRLLLQF
+159 YQTHRAKKDRLLLQF
-174 GAVDQK
+174 GAVDQE
-180 CRVYWNGHLVS
+180 CRVYWNGHLVGS
-191 RHRGGYLAFT
+191 HRGGYLAFT
-201 VEATEFVQPGANE
+201 VEVTEFVRPGANE

-254 EWVPRQSLEWIK
+254 EWVPQRSVEWIK
-266 IMPQA
+266 IMSQP

-283 SQKQSVE
+283 AQGQRAE
-290 LLDTE
+290 LLNTE
-295 KGTKG
+295 KGIEKF
-300 LQTKNGN
+300 QTEN
-307 CKKAERDKNGIQK
+307 AESDKNGTQK
-320 SRTKEDTKCL
+320 RNVNETEKNRT
-330 NEKIKSD
+330 
-337 CKATKN
+337 TKN
-343 NDRAQENVYVDSESI
+343 SALNKENADMGSESI
-358 TRNHMPEQIF
+358 TCTYMPEQIF
-368 ITVSSEENA
+368 ITISYEENEEE
-377 AVKIQAFGIPS
+377 KLQISCIPS
-388 RVSSAWTDYDAA
+388 RRGAGWTDYDAA
-400 IAIKDA
+400 ITIQNA

-433 MRTFSI
+433 MRTFSV
-439 EADENGFPRFCL
+439 EADENGIPRFCL
-451 NHRPYFLNG
+451 NHQPYFLNG

-472 TAPTDEALASD
+472 TAPTDEALVSD
-483 VKRMKDCGFRLLRK
+483 IERMKECGFRLLRK

-547 GYSEIACGRKDR
+547 GYSEAACGRKDR
-559 AGCEAWKQDC
+559 TGCEAWKRDC
-569 VQTVRQLFNVPS
+569 IQTVRQLFNVVS

-621 FEGGDYRSEHNYF
+621 FGGGDYRSEHNYF

-643 KEAPKGRAFMISE
+643 KKNPGGRAFVISE

-673 YGYGKLSSR
+673 YGYGKLSSQ
-682 AEFQERFLKMQ
+682 AEFQEQFRKLQ
-693 EEIKILEKEGLS
+693 EEIRALEKEGLS

-710 QVSDIEEEING
+710 QVSDIEEENNG
-721 IYTYDRQIKKD
+721 IYTYDRRVRK
-732 AVPVSS
+732 
-738 QKF
+738 

>member
-1 MEDKKMKIKEMLGT
+1 MKIKEMLGT

-20 KQEKLTQLWTKWGE
+20 KQEKPAQLWTKWGE
-34 EVKKECE
+34 EVKNECE
-41 DPNYVPLPEYPR
+41 ALDYVPLPEYPR

-59 DYTILN
+59 DYTVLN
-65 GWWECWIVPGREM
+65 GWWEYRI
-78 ENRTCGKEHD
+78 
-88 DEKLDQPKRALS
+88 ASFS
-100 WDGEE
+100 W
-105 KFQNRQNDDCGTT
+105 
-118 IFRGKILV
+118 GKILV
-126 PFSPESALSGVG
+126 PFSPESVLSGVS
-138 RQLQPGE
+138 RQLQPDE
-145 ELWYRRNVEISAEE
+145 ELWYRRNVQISEDE
-159 YQMHFAKKDRLLLQF
+159 YQTHRAKKDRLLLQF
-174 GAVDQK
+174 CAVDQE
-180 CRVYWNGHLVS
+180 CRVYWNGHLVGS
-191 RHRGGYLAFT
+191 HRGGYLAFT
-201 VEATEFVQPGANE
+201 VEVTEFVRPGANE

-254 EWVPRQSLEWIK
+254 EWVQQRSVEWIK
-266 IMPQA
+266 IMSQP
-271 DEGVVRIRVRVS
+271 DEGVVRIRVRVNDGECKR
-283 SQKQSVE
+283 KQIEIFDPDGV
-290 LLDTE
+290 L
-295 KGTKG
+295 
-300 LQTKNGN
+300 TKNRSLRDIEKYRDEVQKRN
-307 CKKAERDKNGIQK
+307 VNEAEKNNALDK
-320 SRTKEDTKCL
+320 
-330 NEKIKSD
+330 EKI
-337 CKATKN
+337 
-343 NDRAQENVYVDSESI
+343 YVNSEDMAH
-358 TRNHMPEQIF
+358 NHMPKQIF
-368 ITVSSEENA
+368 ITILSKENEEE
-377 AVKIQAFGIPS
+377 KLQISCIPS
-388 RVSSAWTDYDAA
+388 RRGAGWTDYDAA
-400 IAIKDA
+400 ITIQNA

-412 HPFLYDLEIRAGE
+412 HPFLYDLEICAGE
-425 DRVKSYFA
+425 DHVKSYFA
-433 MRTFSI
+433 MRTFSV
-439 EADENGFPRFCL
+439 EADEKGIPRFCL

-483 VKRMKDCGFRLLRK
+483 IKRMKECGFRLLRK

-547 GYSEIACGRKDR
+547 GYSEAACGRKDR
-559 AGCEAWKQDC
+559 TGCEAWKRDC
-569 VQTVRQLFNVPS
+569 IQTVRQLFNVVS

-592 GQFDTKEMTA
+592 GQFDTKEMTV

-621 FEGGDYRSEHNYF
+621 FGGGDYRSEHNYF

-643 KEAPKGRAFMISE
+643 KKNPGGRAFVISE

-673 YGYGKLSSR
+673 YGYGKLSSQ
-682 AEFQERFLKMQ
+682 AEFQEQFRKLQ
-693 EEIKILEKEGLS
+693 EEIRAFEKEGLS

-721 IYTYDRQIKKD
+721 IYTYDRRVRK
-732 AVPVSS
+732 
-738 QKF
+738 

>member
-1 MEDKKMKIKEMLGT
+1 MKIKEMLGT

-20 KQEKLTQLWTKWGE
+20 KQEKPVQLWTKWGE
-34 EVKKECE
+34 EVKKACE
-41 DPNYVPLPEYPR
+41 VLDYVPLPEYPR

-59 DYTILN
+59 DYTVLN
-65 GWWECWIVPGREM
+65 GWWECRIALCKKLPDCE
-78 ENRTCGKEHD
+78 CGQIAKSDKEK
-88 DEKLDQPKRALS
+88 ESVFWQ
-100 WDGEE
+100 
-105 KFQNRQNDDCGTT
+105 Q
-118 IFRGKILV
+118 ILV

-145 ELWYRRNVEISAEE
+145 ELWYRRNVQISEDE
-159 YQMHFAKKDRLLLQF
+159 YQTHRAKKDRLLLQF
-174 GAVDQK
+174 GAVDQE
-180 CRVYWNGHLVS
+180 CRVYWNGRLVGS
-191 RHRGGYLAFT
+191 HRGGYLAFT
-201 VEATEFVQPGANE
+201 MEVTEFVRPGANE

-224 TGAEARGKQKLQPG
+224 TGAEARGKQKLHPG

-254 EWVPRQSLEWIK
+254 EWVPQRSVEWIK
-266 IMPQA
+266 IMPQP

-283 SQKQSVE
+283 AQGQSAE
-290 LLDTE
+290 LLNTE
-295 KGTKG
+295 NSIEKF
-300 LQTKNGN
+300 QTENGN
-307 CKKAERDKNGIQK
+307 WENVESDKNGTQK
-320 SRTKEDTKCL
+320 RNVNKTE
-330 NEKIKSD
+330 
-337 CKATKN
+337 KN
-343 NDRAQENVYVDSESI
+343 NDLDKEKIYVNSEDMAH
-358 TRNHMPEQIF
+358 NHMPKQIF
-368 ITVSSEENA
+368 ITVLSKEKEEE
-377 AVKIQAFGIPS
+377 KLQASCIPS
-388 RVSSAWTDYDAA
+388 RRGAGWTDYDAA
-400 IAIKDA
+400 ITIQNA

-425 DRVKSYFA
+425 DHVKSYFA
-433 MRTFSI
+433 MRTFSV
-439 EADENGFPRFCL
+439 EPDENGIPRFCL
-451 NHRPYFLNG
+451 NHQPYFLNG

-472 TAPTDEALASD
+472 TAPSDEAFVSD
-483 VKRMKDCGFRLLRK
+483 IERMKEYGFCLLRK

-547 GYSEIACGRKDR
+547 GYSEAACGRKDR

-569 VQTVRQLFNVPS
+569 MQTVRQLFNVPS

-621 FEGGDYRSEHNYF
+621 FGCGDYRSEHNYF

-643 KEAPKGRAFMISE
+643 KKNPGGRAFVISE

-673 YGYGKLSSR
+673 YGYGKLSSQ
-682 AEFQERFLKMQ
+682 AEFQEQFRKLQ
-693 EEIKILEKEGLS
+693 EEILTLEKDGLS

-721 IYTYDRQIKKD
+721 IYTYDRRVRK
-732 AVPVSS
+732 
-738 QKF
+738 

>member
-1 MEDKKMKIKEMLGT
+1 MKIKEMLGT

-20 KQEKLTQLWTKWGE
+20 KQEKPAQLWTKWGE
-34 EVKKECE
+34 EVKNECE
-41 DPNYVPLPEYPR
+41 ALDYVPLPEYPR

-59 DYTILN
+59 DYTVLN
-65 GWWECWIVPGREM
+65 GWWEYRI
-78 ENRTCGKEHD
+78 
-88 DEKLDQPKRALS
+88 ASFS
-100 WDGEE
+100 W
-105 KFQNRQNDDCGTT
+105 
-118 IFRGKILV
+118 GKILV
-126 PFSPESALSGVG
+126 PFSPESVLSGVS
-138 RQLQPGE
+138 RQLQPDE
-145 ELWYRRNVEISAEE
+145 ELWYRRNVQISEDE
-159 YQMHFAKKDRLLLQF
+159 YQMHRAKKDRLLLQF
-174 GAVDQK
+174 CAVDQE
-180 CRVYWNGHLVS
+180 CRVYWNGHLVGS
-191 RHRGGYLAFT
+191 HRGGYLAFT
-201 VEATEFVQPGANE
+201 MEVTEFVRPGANE

-254 EWVPRQSLEWIK
+254 EWVPQRSVEWIK
-266 IMPQA
+266 IMPQP

-283 SQKQSVE
+283 AQGQSAE
-290 LLDTE
+290 LLNTENSIEKFQTENVESDKDGTQKRNVNETE
-295 KGTKG
+295 K
-300 LQTKNGN
+300 N
-307 CKKAERDKNGIQK
+307 R
-320 SRTKEDTKCL
+320 
-330 NEKIKSD
+330 
-337 CKATKN
+337 ATKN
-343 NDRAQENVYVDSESI
+343 SDLNKENADMGSESI
-358 TRNHMPEQIF
+358 TCTYMPEQIF
-368 ITVSSEENA
+368 ITISYEENTEE
-377 AVKIQAFGIPS
+377 KLQISCIPS
-388 RVSSAWTDYDAA
+388 RRGAGWTDYDAA
-400 IAIKDA
+400 ITIQNA

-412 HPFLYDLEIRAGE
+412 HPFLYDLEICAGE
-425 DRVKSYFA
+425 DHVKSYFA
-433 MRTFSI
+433 MRTFSV
-439 EADENGFPRFCL
+439 EADEKGIPRFCL

-483 VKRMKDCGFRLLRK
+483 IKRMKECGFRLLRK

-547 GYSEIACGRKDR
+547 GYSEAACGRKDR
-559 AGCEAWKQDC
+559 TGCEAWKRDC
-569 VQTVRQLFNVPS
+569 IQTVRQLFNVVS

-592 GQFDTKEMTA
+592 GQFDTKEMTV

-621 FEGGDYRSEHNYF
+621 FGGGDYRSEHNYF

-643 KEAPKGRAFMISE
+643 KKNPGGRAFVISE

-673 YGYGKLSSR
+673 YGYGKLSSQ
-682 AEFQERFLKMQ
+682 AEFQEQFRKLQ
-693 EEIKILEKEGLS
+693 EEIRALEKEGLS

-721 IYTYDRQIKKD
+721 IYTYDRRVRK
-732 AVPVSS
+732 
-738 QKF
+738 

>member
-1 MEDKKMKIKEMLGT
+1 MKIKEMLGT

-20 KQEKLTQLWTKWGE
+20 KQEKPAQLWTKWGE

-41 DPNYVPLPEYPR
+41 ALDYVPLPEYPR

-59 DYTILN
+59 DYTVLN
-65 GWWECWIVPGREM
+65 GWWEYRI
-78 ENRTCGKEHD
+78 
-88 DEKLDQPKRALS
+88 ASFS
-100 WDGEE
+100 W
-105 KFQNRQNDDCGTT
+105 
-118 IFRGKILV
+118 GKILV
-126 PFSPESALSGVG
+126 PFSPESVLSGVS
-138 RQLQPGE
+138 RQLQPDE
-145 ELWYRRNVEISAEE
+145 ELWYRRNVQISEDE
-159 YQMHFAKKDRLLLQF
+159 YQTHRAKKDRLLLQF
-174 GAVDQK
+174 GAVDQE
-180 CRVYWNGHLVS
+180 CRVYWNDHLVGS
-191 RHRGGYLAFT
+191 HRGGYLAFT
-201 VEATEFVQPGANE
+201 MEVTEFVRPGANE

-238 GMFYTAQ
+238 GMFYTTQ

-254 EWVPRQSLEWIK
+254 EWVPRRSVEWIK
-266 IMPQA
+266 IMPQP

-283 SQKQSVE
+283 AQGQSAE
-290 LLDTE
+290 LLNTENSIEKFQTENVESDKDGTQKRNVNETE
-295 KGTKG
+295 K
-300 LQTKNGN
+300 N
-307 CKKAERDKNGIQK
+307 R
-320 SRTKEDTKCL
+320 
-330 NEKIKSD
+330 
-337 CKATKN
+337 ATKN
-343 NDRAQENVYVDSESI
+343 SDLNKENADMGSESI
-358 TRNHMPEQIF
+358 TCTYMPEQIF
-368 ITVSSEENA
+368 IMISYEENEEE
-377 AVKIQAFGIPS
+377 KQQISCIPS
-388 RVSSAWTDYDAA
+388 RRGAGWTDYDAA
-400 IAIKDA
+400 ITIQNA

-433 MRTFSI
+433 MRTFSV
-439 EADENGFPRFCL
+439 EADENGIPRFCL
-451 NHRPYFLNG
+451 NHQPYFLNG

-472 TAPTDEALASD
+472 TAPSDEALVSD
-483 VKRMKDCGFRLLRK
+483 IERMKECGFRLLRK

-538 LLHSFQTKK
+538 LLHSFQARK
-547 GYSEIACGRKDR
+547 GYSEAACGRKDR
-559 AGCEAWKQDC
+559 AGCEAWKRDC
-569 VQTVRQLFNVPS
+569 IQTVRQLFNVVS

-621 FEGGDYRSEHNYF
+621 FGGGDYRSEHNYF

-643 KEAPKGRAFMISE
+643 KKNPGGRAFVISE

-673 YGYGKLSSR
+673 YGYGKLSSQ
-682 AEFQERFLKMQ
+682 AEFQEQFRKLQ
-693 EEIKILEKEGLS
+693 EEIRALEKEGLS

-721 IYTYDRQIKKD
+721 IYTYDRRVRK
-732 AVPVSS
+732 
-738 QKF
+738 

>member
-1 MEDKKMKIKEMLGT
+1 MKIKEMLGT

-20 KQEKLTQLWTKWGE
+20 KQEKPAQLWTKWGE
-34 EVKKECE
+34 EVKNECE
-41 DPNYVPLPEYPR
+41 ALDYVPLPEYPR

-59 DYTILN
+59 DYTVLN
-65 GWWECWIVPGREM
+65 GWWEYRI
-78 ENRTCGKEHD
+78 
-88 DEKLDQPKRALS
+88 ASFS
-100 WDGEE
+100 W
-105 KFQNRQNDDCGTT
+105 
-118 IFRGKILV
+118 GKILV
-126 PFSPESALSGVG
+126 PFSPESVLSGVS
-138 RQLQPGE
+138 RQLQPDE
-145 ELWYRRNVEISAEE
+145 ELWYRRNVQISEDE
-159 YQMHFAKKDRLLLQF
+159 YQTHRAKKDRLLLQF
-174 GAVDQK
+174 GAVDQE
-180 CRVYWNGHLVS
+180 CRVYWNGHLVGS
-191 RHRGGYLAFT
+191 HRGGYLAFT
-201 VEATEFVQPGANE
+201 VEVTEFVRPGANE

-254 EWVPRQSLEWIK
+254 EWVPQRSVEWIK
-266 IMPQA
+266 IMSQP
-271 DEGVVRIRVRVS
+271 DEGVVRIRVRVNDGECKR
-283 SQKQSVE
+283 KQIEIFDPDGV
-290 LLDTE
+290 L
-295 KGTKG
+295 
-300 LQTKNGN
+300 TKNRSLRDIEKYRDEVQKRN
-307 CKKAERDKNGIQK
+307 VNEAEKNNALDK
-320 SRTKEDTKCL
+320 
-330 NEKIKSD
+330 EKI
-337 CKATKN
+337 
-343 NDRAQENVYVDSESI
+343 YVNSEDMAH
-358 TRNHMPEQIF
+358 NHMPKQIF
-368 ITVSSEENA
+368 ITILSKENEEE
-377 AVKIQAFGIPS
+377 KLQISCIPS
-388 RVSSAWTDYDAA
+388 RRGTGWTDYDAA
-400 IAIKDA
+400 IAIQNA

-412 HPFLYDLEIRAGE
+412 HPFLYDLEICAGE
-425 DRVKSYFA
+425 DHVKSYFA
-433 MRTFSI
+433 MRTFSV
-439 EADENGFPRFCL
+439 EADENGIPRFCL

-483 VKRMKDCGFRLLRK
+483 IKRMKECGFRLLRK

-538 LLHSFQTKK
+538 LLHSFQARK
-547 GYSEIACGRKDR
+547 GYSEAACGRKDR
-559 AGCEAWKQDC
+559 AGCEAWKRDC
-569 VQTVRQLFNVPS
+569 IQTVRQLFNVVS

-621 FEGGDYRSEHNYF
+621 FGGGDYRSEHNYF

-643 KEAPKGRAFMISE
+643 KKNPGGRAFVISE

-673 YGYGKLSSR
+673 YGYGKLSSQ
-682 AEFQERFLKMQ
+682 AEFQEQFRKLQ
-693 EEIKILEKEGLS
+693 EEIRAFEKEGLS

-721 IYTYDRQIKKD
+721 IYTYDRRVRK
-732 AVPVSS
+732 
-738 QKF
+738 

>member
-1 MEDKKMKIKEMLGT
+1 MKIKEMLGT

-20 KQEKLTQLWTKWGE
+20 KQEKPAQLWTKWGE
-34 EVKKECE
+34 EVKNECE
-41 DPNYVPLPEYPR
+41 ALDYVPLPEYPR

-59 DYTILN
+59 DYTVLN
-65 GWWECWIVPGREM
+65 GWWEYRI
-78 ENRTCGKEHD
+78 
-88 DEKLDQPKRALS
+88 ASFS
-100 WDGEE
+100 W
-105 KFQNRQNDDCGTT
+105 
-118 IFRGKILV
+118 GKILV
-126 PFSPESALSGVG
+126 PFSPESVLSGVS
-138 RQLQPGE
+138 RQLQPDE
-145 ELWYRRNVEISAEE
+145 ELWYRRNVQISEDE
-159 YQMHFAKKDRLLLQF
+159 YQTHRAKKDRLLLQF
-174 GAVDQK
+174 GAVDQE
-180 CRVYWNGHLVS
+180 CRVYWNGRLAGS
-191 RHRGGYLAFT
+191 HRGGYLAFT
-201 VEATEFVQPGANE
+201 VEVTEFVRPGANE

-254 EWVPRQSLEWIK
+254 EWVPQRSVEWIK
-266 IMPQA
+266 IMPQS

-283 SQKQSVE
+283 AQGQRAE
-290 LLDTE
+290 LLNTE
-295 KGTKG
+295 KGIEKF
-300 LQTKNGN
+300 QTEN
-307 CKKAERDKNGIQK
+307 AESDKNGTQK
-320 SRTKEDTKCL
+320 RNVNETEKNRT
-330 NEKIKSD
+330 
-337 CKATKN
+337 TKN
-343 NDRAQENVYVDSESI
+343 SDLNKENADMGSESI
-358 TRNHMPEQIF
+358 TCTYMPEQIF
-368 ITVSSEENA
+368 ITISYEENA
-377 AVKIQAFGIPS
+377 EEKLQISCIPS
-388 RVSSAWTDYDAA
+388 RRGTGWTDYDAA
-400 IAIKDA
+400 ITIQNA

-433 MRTFSI
+433 MRTFSV
-439 EADENGFPRFCL
+439 EAHENGIPRFCL
-451 NHRPYFLNG
+451 NHQPYFLNG

-472 TAPTDEALASD
+472 TAPTDEALVSD
-483 VKRMKDCGFRLLRK
+483 IERMKECGFRLLRK

-547 GYSEIACGRKDR
+547 GYSEAACGRKDR
-559 AGCEAWKQDC
+559 TGCEAWKRDC
-569 VQTVRQLFNVPS
+569 IQTVRQLFNVVS

-592 GQFDTKEMTA
+592 GQFDTKEITA

-621 FEGGDYRSEHNYF
+621 FGGGDYRSEHNYF

-643 KEAPKGRAFMISE
+643 KKNPGGRAFVISE

-673 YGYGKLSSR
+673 YGYGKLSSQ
-682 AEFQERFLKMQ
+682 AEFQEQFRKLQ
-693 EEIKILEKEGLS
+693 EEIRALEKEGLS

-721 IYTYDRQIKKD
+721 IYTYDRRVRK
-732 AVPVSS
+732 
-738 QKF
+738 

>member
-1 MEDKKMKIKEMLGT
+1 MKIKEMLGT

-20 KQEKLTQLWTKWGE
+20 KQEKPVQLWTKWGE
-34 EVKKECE
+34 EVKKACE
-41 DPNYVPLPEYPR
+41 VLDYVPLPEYPR

-59 DYTILN
+59 DYTVLN
-65 GWWECWIVPGREM
+65 GWWECRIALCKKLPDCE
-78 ENRTCGKEHD
+78 CGQIAKSDKEK
-88 DEKLDQPKRALS
+88 ESVFWQ
-100 WDGEE
+100 
-105 KFQNRQNDDCGTT
+105 Q
-118 IFRGKILV
+118 ILV

-145 ELWYRRNVEISAEE
+145 ELWYRRNVQISEDE
-159 YQMHFAKKDRLLLQF
+159 YQTHRAKKDRLLLQF
-174 GAVDQK
+174 GAVDQE
-180 CRVYWNGHLVS
+180 CRVYWNGRLVGS
-191 RHRGGYLAFT
+191 HRGGYLAFT
-201 VEATEFVQPGANE
+201 MEVTEFVRPGANE

-254 EWVPRQSLEWIK
+254 EWVPQRSVEWIK
-266 IMPQA
+266 IMPQP

-283 SQKQSVE
+283 AQGQSAE
-290 LLDTE
+290 LLNTE
-295 KGTKG
+295 NSIEKF
-300 LQTKNGN
+300 QTENGN
-307 CKKAERDKNGIQK
+307 WENVESDKNGTQK
-320 SRTKEDTKCL
+320 RNVNKTE
-330 NEKIKSD
+330 
-337 CKATKN
+337 KN
-343 NDRAQENVYVDSESI
+343 NDLDKEKIYVNSEDMAH
-358 TRNHMPEQIF
+358 NHMPKQIF
-368 ITVSSEENA
+368 ITVLSKEKEEE
-377 AVKIQAFGIPS
+377 KLQASCIPS
-388 RVSSAWTDYDAA
+388 RRGAGWTDYDAA
-400 IAIKDA
+400 ITIQNA

-425 DRVKSYFA
+425 DHVKSYFA
-433 MRTFSI
+433 MRTFSV
-439 EADENGFPRFCL
+439 EPDENGIPRFCL
-451 NHRPYFLNG
+451 NHQPYFLNG

-472 TAPTDEALASD
+472 TAPSDEAFVSD
-483 VKRMKDCGFRLLRK
+483 IERMKEYGFCLLRK

-547 GYSEIACGRKDR
+547 GYSEAACGRKDR

-569 VQTVRQLFNVPS
+569 MQTVRQLFNVPS

-621 FEGGDYRSEHNYF
+621 FGCGDYRSEHNYF

-643 KEAPKGRAFMISE
+643 KKNPGGRAFVISE

-673 YGYGKLSSR
+673 YGYGKLSSQ
-682 AEFQERFLKMQ
+682 AEFQEQFRKLQ
-693 EEIKILEKEGLS
+693 EEILTLEKDGLS

-721 IYTYDRQIKKD
+721 IYTYDRRVRK
-732 AVPVSS
+732 
-738 QKF
+738 

>member
-1 MEDKKMKIKEMLGT
+1 MKIKEMLGT

-20 KQEKLTQLWTKWGE
+20 KQEKPAQLWTKWGE
-34 EVKKECE
+34 EVKNECE
-41 DPNYVPLPEYPR
+41 ALEYVPLPEYPR

-59 DYTILN
+59 DYTVLN
-65 GWWECWIVPGREM
+65 GWWEYRIASFS
-78 ENRTCGKEHD
+78 
-88 DEKLDQPKRALS
+88 Q
-100 WDGEE
+100 
-105 KFQNRQNDDCGTT
+105 
-118 IFRGKILV
+118 GKILV
-126 PFSPESALSGVG
+126 PFSPESALSGVS
-138 RQLQPGE
+138 RQLQPDE
-145 ELWYRRNVEISAEE
+145 ELWYRRNVQISEDE
-159 YQMHFAKKDRLLLQF
+159 FQTHRAKKDRLLLQF
-174 GAVDQK
+174 GAVDQE
-180 CRVYWNGHLVS
+180 CRVYWNGHLVGS
-191 RHRGGYLAFT
+191 HRGGYLAFT
-201 VEATEFVQPGANE
+201 VEVTEFVRPGANE

-254 EWVPRQSLEWIK
+254 EWVPQRSVEWIK
-266 IMPQA
+266 IMPQP
-271 DEGVVRIRVRVS
+271 DEGMVKIRVRVS
-283 SQKQSVE
+283 VQEQSVE
-290 LLDTE
+290 RLDTE
-295 KGTKG
+295 KG
-300 LQTKNGN
+300 
-307 CKKAERDKNGIQK
+307 
-320 SRTKEDTKCL
+320 RTCT
-330 NEKIKSD
+330 
-337 CKATKN
+337 
-343 NDRAQENVYVDSESI
+343 Y
-358 TRNHMPEQIF
+358 MPEQIF
-368 ITVSSEENA
+368 ITISYEENA
-377 AVKIQAFGIPS
+377 EEKLQISCIPS
-388 RVSSAWTDYDAA
+388 RQGAGWTDYDAA
-400 IAIKDA
+400 ITIQNA

-433 MRTFSI
+433 MRTFSV
-439 EADENGFPRFCL
+439 EPDESGIPRFCL
-451 NHRPYFLNG
+451 NHQPYFLNG

-472 TAPTDEALASD
+472 TAPTDEALVSD
-483 VKRMKDCGFRLLRK
+483 IERMKECGFRLLRK

-547 GYSEIACGRKDR
+547 GYSEAACGRKDR
-559 AGCEAWKQDC
+559 TGCEAWKRDC
-569 VQTVRQLFNVPS
+569 IQTVRQLFNVVS

-621 FEGGDYRSEHNYF
+621 FGGGDYRSEHNYF

-643 KEAPKGRAFMISE
+643 KKNPGGRAFVISE

-673 YGYGKLSSR
+673 YGYGKLSSQ
-682 AEFQERFLKMQ
+682 AEFQEQFRKLQ
-693 EEIKILEKEGLS
+693 EEIRALEKEGLS

-721 IYTYDRQIKKD
+721 IYTYDRRVRK
-732 AVPVSS
+732 
-738 QKF
+738 